1 MIRPPSTPPVSGI
14 AGAGSAGRRSG
25 LPPRRPAGT
34 ACIQS
39 RVSTPIRAGSAG
51 ARSEDAH
58 IGKGGRAEDLE
69 TQHRDAT
76 PRIGGFPDHLRCPA
90 GVAIGSGGLAG
101 SVSGILGPPGAGRAA
116 HFQ

>member
-1 MIRPPSTPPVSGI
+1 MNRRVAEAVGGVTRPAATPPVSGI

-25 LPPRRPAGT
+25 LPSRRPTGT
-34 ACIQS
+34 ARTQS

-76 PRIGGFPDHLRCPA
+76 P
-90 GVAIGSGGLAG
+90 GSGDARTMFA
-101 SVSGILGPPGAGRAA
+101 PGNCASSRDWRS
-116 HFQ
+116 